1 MVLFLLILHSYGV
14 WLYIQENS
22 TPALPQLGPDGARMT
37 DRGGWSFQCKV
48 TAVPEVLAAS
58 THMCTLSL

>member
-37 DRGGWSFQCKV
+37 DRVVGGHSS
-48 TAVPEVLAAS
+48 AR
-58 THMCTLSL
+58 SLLFLKY